1 MPATATP
8 DQIEAIERATLE
20 ALRPAH
26 VHAMAHWLLPFDPA
40 EVGRA
45 RSAVPLRHEGL
56 DLVALPALCAH
67 YQQNGWPVV
76 LRIADVAGMRP
87 WQAALQAQGYQRSAA
102 VQVQTATVQALRH
115 AAAQASAPPATRSP
129 TPCTAWSSVY
139 TAEGFDAVDGA
150 QRAQLLSRSA
160 GACFAYVQSGELSLA
175 AGVGC
180 VGQGWLSLHGMRT
193 VRAAQGRGLA
203 GALIGALADW
213 AHEQGVGQSF
223 LQVEADN
230 VPALALYRRFG
241 FQTAWTYHYW
251 KAPASAAAY
260 AHSC

>member
-76 LRIADVAGMRP
+76 LRR
-87 WQAALQAQGYQRSAA
+87 
-102 VQVQTATVQALRH
+102 
-115 AAAQASAPPATRSP
+115 
-129 TPCTAWSSVY
+129 
-139 TAEGFDAVDGA
+139 
-150 QRAQLLSRSA
+150 
-160 GACFAYVQSGELSLA
+160 
-175 AGVGC
+175 
-180 VGQGWLSLHGMRT
+180 
-193 VRAAQGRGLA
+193 
-203 GALIGALADW
+203 
-213 AHEQGVGQSF
+213 
-223 LQVEADN
+223 
-230 VPALALYRRFG
+230 
-241 FQTAWTYHYW
+241 
-251 KAPASAAAY
+251 PASKPMRL
-260 AHSC
+260 SCPTSQLAVAMQSLWWAGSVPTLGNRNSANRRSRLSGNC

>member
-56 DLVALPALCAH
+56 DLAALPALCAH

-76 LRIADVAGMRP
+76 LRIADVPGMRP

-115 AAAQASAPPATRSP
+115 AAGQ
-129 TPCTAWSSVY
+129 
-139 TAEGFDAVDGA
+139 A
-150 QRAQLLSRSA
+150 QRSA
-160 GACFAYVQSGELSLA
+160 LHRVVQR
-175 AGVGC
+175 VY
-180 VGQGWLSLHGMRT
+180 R
-193 VRAAQGRGLA
+193 RGL
-203 GALIGALADW
+203 
-213 AHEQGVGQSF
+213 
-223 LQVEADN
+223 
-230 VPALALYRRFG
+230 
-241 FQTAWTYHYW
+241 
-251 KAPASAAAY
+251 
-260 AHSC
+260 

>member
-1 MPATATP
+1 MPATPTP
-8 DQIEAIERATLE
+8 AQIEAIERATLE

-26 VHAMAHWLLPFDPA
+26 LHAIAHWLLPFDPA

-45 RSAVPLRHEGL
+45 RSAVPLRHDGL
-56 DLVALPALCAH
+56 NLAALPALCAH

-76 LRIADVAGMRP
+76 LRIADVPGLRP
-87 WQAALQAQGYQRSAA
+87 WQAALQAQGYQPSAA
-102 VQVQTATVQALRH
+102 VHVQTATVHTLRQ
-115 AAAQASAPPATRSP
+115 AAAHTSAPPTTRSA
-129 TPCTAWSSVY
+129 TPDTAWSSVY

-160 GACFAYVQSGELSLA
+160 GACYATVQSGGQSLA

-180 VGQGWLSLHGMRT
+180 IGQGWLSLHGMRT
-193 VRAAQGRGLA
+193 VPAAQGRGLA
-203 GALIGALADW
+203 GALIGTLADW
-213 AHEQGVGQSF
+213 AQAQGVGHAF

-230 VPALALYRRFG
+230 APALALYRRFG

-251 KAPASAAAY
+251 KAPASAAA
-260 AHSC
+260 